1 MKKFKELFGLMS
13 KENLGPEPIVINL
26 EDGLW
31 TVETAS
37 SFDDP
42 PGRQSD
48 GLFAYGEGD
57 TLDEAISNFEKS
69 LEKNLMED
77 F

>member
-13 KENLGPEPIVINL
+13 EENLGPEPIVINL
-26 EDGLW
+26 ENGLW

-37 SFDDP
+37 SFDDS
-42 PGRQSD
+42 QSD

-69 LEKNLMED
+69 LEKKLME
-77 F
+77 

>member
-13 KENLGPEPIVINL
+13 EEFGPEPIVINL

-31 TVETAS
+31 TIETYS
-37 SFDDP
+37 SFEESS
-42 PGRQSD
+42 SD

-57 TLDEAISNFEKS
+57 TLEEAISNFEKS
-69 LEKNLMED
+69 LENNLAD
-77 F
+77 S